1 MPSPKDVQQSTAR
14 EPLGPD
20 SFAALEPWLAHE
32 LGAQRVA
39 IVGAALLAGGAVQ
52 QNWRLD
58 VEVTGG
64 RRDGH
69 HAWVLRTD
77 AAASL
82 DVSLDRVSEFRCIE
96 VAHKAGVKVAEPIA
110 ASDDLDLI
118 GRSFAIQALVAGNA
132 QGRRI
137 VRDPALAEY
146 GDALARELGRELAR
160 IHSVRPKAGV
170 LSFLPV
176 PVINPARREVATLRK
191 ELDGASEPRPALEY
205 ILSWLDTNAPEP
217 RAITLAHGDFRTG
230 NYMVDNGKLTAVL
243 DWEFCHWGDPRE
255 DLGWFI
261 ARCWRF
267 GGDDK
272 VAGGIGKLASLLE
285 GYNGLSDIKVSA
297 SELAYFEVLAAA
309 RWAAISLL
317 QGDRFIRGGERSLE
331 LALTGLMPPEM
342 EWDALDIID
351 RLATKGRVT

>member
-1 MPSPKDVQQSTAR
+1 MAGKDAKEPAAR
-14 EPLGPD
+14 PPLEPA
-20 SFAALEPWLAHE
+20 SFEALAPWLASE
-32 LGAQRVA
+32 IGADRVA
-39 IVGAALLAGGAVQ
+39 ITSASLLAGGAVQ

-58 VEVTGG
+58 VSVTGG
-64 RRDGH
+64 ARAGA

-82 DVSLDRVSEFRCIE
+82 DVSLDRLSEYRCIE
-96 VAHKAGVKVAEPIA
+96 AAWKAGVRVAEPIA
-110 ASDDLDLI
+110 ASGDTSLI
-118 GRSFAIQALVAGNA
+118 GRPFAIQTLVAGTA

-137 VRDPALAEY
+137 VRDPALPEF
-146 GDALARELGRELAR
+146 GDDLARELGRELAR
-160 IHSVRPKAGV
+160 IHSVRPGSGV
-170 LSFLPV
+170 LTFLPV
-176 PVINPARREVATLRK
+176 PVVNPSRREVAQMRK
-191 ELDGASEPRPALEY
+191 GLDGASEARPALEY
-205 ILSWLDTNAPEP
+205 ILAWLDRTAPEP
-217 RAITLAHGDFRTG
+217 RALTLVHGDFRTG
-230 NYMVDNGKLTAVL
+230 NYMVDKGRLTAVL

-267 GGDDK
+267 GNDDK
-272 VAGGIGKLASLLE
+272 VAGGIAKLASLLD
-285 GYNGLSDIKVSA
+285 GYNSLAEIKVA
-297 SELAYFEVLAAA
+297 APELAYFEVLAAA

-317 QGDRFIRGGERSLE
+317 QGDRFIKGGERSLE